1 MQLRFAT
8 SVTGEE
14 YVSQELWLDAS
25 LPHCPLHPRGGCGF
39 ARHGTYERRS
49 PPGTLIARWYCPQGH
64 RTFSLLP
71 DCLAARLPG
80 TLAEVEEVVAA
91 VEQAE
96 SLEAACAELRLDIEL
111 PGVLRWVR
119 RRVKVIHASL
129 NTLKGLMPE
138 CLAGCEPTLDAF
150 AEHLGIEAVLQALR
164 QIAALYLASLP
175 APLGF
180 GPRRARGGEPDR
192 ADQHPAGPDPP
203 AFFA

>member
-1 MQLRFAT
+1 M
-8 SVTGEE
+8 
-14 YVSQELWLDAS
+14 
-25 LPHCPLHPRGGCGF
+25 PRGG
-39 ARHGTYERRS
+39 
-49 PPGTLIARWYCPQGH
+49 
-64 RTFSLLP
+64 
-71 DCLAARLPG
+71 
-80 TLAEVEEVVAA
+80 
-91 VEQAE
+91 
-96 SLEAACAELRLDIEL
+96 ELSETGIQPL